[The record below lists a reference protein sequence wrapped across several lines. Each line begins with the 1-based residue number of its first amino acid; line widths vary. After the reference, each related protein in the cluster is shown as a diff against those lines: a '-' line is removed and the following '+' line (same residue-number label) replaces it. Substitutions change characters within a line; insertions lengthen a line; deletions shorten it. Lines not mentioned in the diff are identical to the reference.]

1 MSELSQELA
10 GFVVELDAAVE
21 AHMNWTRRVLRCAV
35 LRTSPGEDVLAPL
48 AHTLCRFGRWFTSR
62 QSDFEKLS
70 VQKTQR
76 LLTVHQVMHDAI
88 RSICIDVL
96 EGRPGQSSNIDA
108 FEQMQTEL
116 IQLLAEFKTQFLATA
131 TQYDD
136 LTGLALRRG
145 LDEEFAQL
153 QKLCKRNKLL
163 LHVALIDVDN
173 FKRINDSYGHPVG
186 DIVLRHLADTLKQNI
201 RPGEPLYRYGGDE
214 FLLLMLTQTLEEAAS
229 AAERL
234 VEVVRGAP
242 MLIPQSPALTITMGL
257 SCVSDD
263 EGFNIVIERVDRALF
278 LAKKAGRDRYV
289 VAQGRIG

>member
-1 MSELSQELA
+1 MSDLSQELA
-10 GFVVELDAAVE
+10 GFIVELDAAVE

-62 QSDFEKLS
+62 QPDFEKLS
-70 VQKTQR
+70 IQKTQR
-76 LLTVHQVMHDAI
+76 LLEVHQAMHDAI
-88 RSICIDVL
+88 RSICTDVL
-96 EGRPGQSSNIDA
+96 DGRPGQSSNIDA
-108 FEQMQTEL
+108 FEQSQTEL

-145 LDEEFAQL
+145 LEEEFMQL

-163 LHVALIDVDN
+163 LHVAMIDVDN
-173 FKRINDSYGHPVG
+173 FKRINDSFGHPVG
-186 DIVLRHLADTLKQNI
+186 DKVLRHLADILKQNI

-214 FLLLMLTQTLEEAAS
+214 FLLLMQTQTPEEAAS

-234 VEVVRGAP
+234 VDVVRSAP

-257 SCVSDD
+257 SCVKDE
-263 EGFNIVIERVDRALF
+263 EGFHSVIERVDMAL
-278 LAKKAGRDRYV
+278 LQAKKAGRDRYV
-289 VAQGRIG
+289 VAHG

>member
-10 GFVVELDAAVE
+10 GFVFELDAAVE

-48 AHTLCRFGRWFTSR
+48 AHTLCRFGRWFTLR
-62 QSDFEKLS
+62 QPDFEKLS
-70 VQKTQR
+70 LQKTRR
-76 LLTVHQVMHDAI
+76 LLTVHQAMHDAI
-88 RSICIDVL
+88 RSICTDVL
-96 EGRPGQSSNIDA
+96 DGRPGQSSNIDA
-108 FEQMQTEL
+108 FEQTQTEL

-131 TQYDD
+131 TQYDE

-145 LDEEFAQL
+145 LEEEFIQL
-153 QKLCKRNKLL
+153 QKLCKRNKRL

-173 FKRINDSYGHPVG
+173 FKRINDTYGHPVG

-214 FLLLMLTQTLEEAAS
+214 FLLLMQTQTLEEAAS

-242 MLIPQSPALTITMGL
+242 MLIPQSPALTITIGL

-289 VAQGRIG
+289 VAQG

>member
-1 MSELSQELA
+1 MSDLSQELA
-10 GFVVELDAAVE
+10 GFIVELDAAVE

-48 AHTLCRFGRWFTSR
+48 AHTLCRFGRWFTLR
-62 QSDFEKLS
+62 QPDFEKLS
-70 VQKTQR
+70 LQKTRR
-76 LLTVHQVMHDAI
+76 LLTVHQAMHDAI
-88 RSICIDVL
+88 RSICTDVL
-96 EGRPGQSSNIDA
+96 DGRPGQSSNIDA
-108 FEQMQTEL
+108 FEQTQTEL

-131 TQYDD
+131 TQYDE

-145 LDEEFAQL
+145 LEEEFIQL
-153 QKLCKRNKLL
+153 QKLCKRNKRL

-173 FKRINDSYGHPVG
+173 FKRINDTYGHPVG

-214 FLLLMLTQTLEEAAS
+214 FLLLMQTQTLEEAAS

-242 MLIPQSPALTITMGL
+242 MLIPQSPALTITIGL

-289 VAQGRIG
+289 VAQG

>member
-10 GFVVELDAAVE
+10 GFVFELDAAVE

-88 RSICIDVL
+88 RSICTDVL
-96 EGRPGQSSNIDA
+96 EGRTGQSSNIDA

-145 LDEEFAQL
+145 LEEEFIQL

-173 FKRINDSYGHPVG
+173 FKRINDFYGHPVG

-214 FLLLMLTQTLEEAAS
+214 FLLLMQTQTLEEAAS

-234 VEVVRGAP
+234 VDVVRSAP
-242 MLIPQSPALTITMGL
+242 VLIPQSPALTITMGL
-257 SCVSDD
+257 SCVNDD
-263 EGFNIVIERVDRALF
+263 EEFHGVIERVDMAL
-278 LAKKAGRDRYV
+278 LQAKKAGRDRYV
-289 VAQGRIG
+289 VAQG

>member
-242 MLIPQSPALTITMGL
+242 MLIPQSPALTITIGL

-289 VAQGRIG
+289 VAQG